1 MQLERWLSDLLQL
14 PNVVRMLNLK
24 NFFTVDQL
32 GEFEFEEICQKA
44 DRNSSRGS
52 LKLSR
57 VLEDEEQRKLK
68 ILELETTNGDV
79 SRMHDTTNEMIFQM
93 QDEREP
99 KYSNSYNPINNSVM
113 SNNLG
118 GSFMSN
124 QVSKAEEDEDPFALK
139 D

>member
-99 KYSNSYNPINNSVM
+99 KYSNSYNPINNTVM